1 MKKLNLHTKI
11 YALTI
16 SGRPIYCYEI
26 ISANEDFAT
35 AHDGTVFY
43 RYYDKTIQF
52 KNMNNILDEV
62 YGYTIIEPNEPDTLY
77 QQYEATRMR
86 KKLMKMSLV
95 KLSDEQIRSIYN
107 IVYEEKHG

>member
-1 MKKLNLHTKI
+1 MKQLTPHTKI
-11 YALTI
+11 YALYI
-16 SGRPIYCYEI
+16 SGNPAYCYEI
-26 ISANEDFAT
+26 INVTDDFAT

-62 YGYTIIEPNEPDTLY
+62 YSYVIIEPDDTDTLLGK
-77 QQYEATRMR
+77 YEVMRMR

-95 KLSDEQIRSIYN
+95 KLSDDQIRSIYN
-107 IVYEEKHG
+107 IVYEGKRD

>member
-1 MKKLNLHTKI
+1 MKKLDVRSKI
-11 YALTI
+11 YALSI
-16 SGRPIYCYEI
+16 SGLPLYCYEVI
-26 ISANEDFAT
+26 NVDDDFAV

-77 QQYEATRMR
+77 QQYEVTRMR

-95 KLSDEQIRSIYN
+95 KLSDDQIRSIYN